1 MVRWLV
7 NALVASMIF
16 FPTREYLAEPKD
28 FGLIAEDVWA
38 VTEDDIRIH
47 GWYFA
52 AAPSGQ
58 PPLGQAVPRQPRGT
72 AADGEAG
79 DKICLVVFHG
89 NATNIS
95 GLLKHAKE
103 WMGRGVSILLVDYRG
118 YGASEGSIKK
128 GTDIFLDAAASVDW
142 LIQQKG
148 LRRSQ
153 IVLYGQSVGS
163 APAIELATRDS
174 YRALVL
180 ESAFSSLEE
189 LSKIHYGFSPS
200 VFFRDFPYQ
209 NESKISKIKCPVF
222 MIHGAEDEICPL
234 WMGKRLFQNAPD
246 PKKLLE
252 VAGAR
257 HNDVMEDRD
266 AFEQPYRFVLE
277 LPPPK

>member
-28 FGLIAEDVWA
+28 FGLTAEDVWV
-38 VTEDDIRIH
+38 VTEDNIRIH

-52 AAPSGQ
+52 A
-58 PPLGQAVPRQPRGT
+58 T
-72 AADGEAG
+72 TDGEAG

-209 NESKISKIKCPVF
+209 NESKISKIKCPV
-222 MIHGAEDEICPL
+222 
-234 WMGKRLFQNAPD
+234 
-246 PKKLLE
+246 
-252 VAGAR
+252 
-257 HNDVMEDRD
+257 DR
-266 AFEQPYRFVLE
+266 
-277 LPPPK
+277 K